1 VSDLV
6 GSKGGEAYGNHGL
19 FLERTREIMTRL
31 LAQLPDW
38 LEAIAVE
45 RIHHQEHQERTPSTP
60 STPRDR

>member
-31 LAQLPDW
+31 LGQLPDW
-38 LEAIAVE
+38 LEAVKS
-45 RIHHQEHQERTPSTP
+45 STP
-60 STPRDR
+60 GSEK